1 MDLVR
6 LVAGERENGQET
18 SDKRRKPRQLARGI
32 STLPWT
38 NVQQWPRKD
47 RSLTISMN
55 LQAARATKPV
65 ARCVLPSF
73 RSPRG
78 QRRAFRMLLN
88 RLRGRELRAVRREH
102 CDSLRG
108 NCWRIR
114 EP

>member
-38 NVQQWPRKD
+38 NVQQWPWRD
-47 RSLTISMN
+47 RSSTISMN

-65 ARCVLPSF
+65 ARCVLLPF
-73 RSPRG
+73 RSPQG
-78 QRRAFRMLLN
+78 QQRAFRTPLN
-88 RLRGRELRAVRREH
+88 RLRGREPRAVQREH

-108 NCWRIR
+108 NC
-114 EP
+114 